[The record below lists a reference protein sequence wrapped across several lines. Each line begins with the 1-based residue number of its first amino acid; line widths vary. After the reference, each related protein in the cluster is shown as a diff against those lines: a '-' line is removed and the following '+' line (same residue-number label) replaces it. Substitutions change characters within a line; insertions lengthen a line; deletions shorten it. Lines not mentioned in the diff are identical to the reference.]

1 MYLFSYD
8 GSQLVSFLRHQIIM
22 VLVWVNTRW
31 DSVKDAS
38 LVLNS
43 DPVARR

>member
-31 DSVKDAS
+31 DFRQRCLFGAE
-38 LVLNS
+38 L
-43 DPVARR
+43 